1 MPNPTPILI
10 PTFHFMSTH
19 SRDEAVST
27 FDFLVHD
34 DFWVQENTVEIE
46 NHEALVTD
54 ALQKVRADTGECRQ
68 GRLQALRGHTANA
81 HNHVRQQAQ
90 LEIVTAYEDDSVQ
103 VGQASLGQVEKLL
116 QVEHRQDAAAHIDDA
131 QYERRRAG
139 QRSQISQGMNFLN
152 KQAFHGVAL
161 RGQAE

>member
-1 MPNPTPILI
+1 MPNPTPILV
-10 PTFHFMSTH
+10 PTFHFMSTN

-27 FDFLVHD
+27 FDFFVHN

-46 NHEALVTD
+46 NHEALVSD

-68 GRLQALRGHTANA
+68 GRLQAVHCHTANTD
-81 HNHVRQQAQ
+81 NHIRQQAQ

-103 VGQASLGQVEKLL
+103 VGQALLGEVEKLL

-131 QYERRRAG
+131 QYEGRC
-139 QRSQISQGMNFLN
+139 
-152 KQAFHGVAL
+152 
-161 RGQAE
+161 